1 MLVFFLFR
9 ERTYNE
15 KHITSMYLLNFH
27 KCVHLRNPHKPLSR
41 CRTFTTL
48 GNSIVPFSIP
58 PPTPEAPAA
67 LLVLCHSFACS
78 RTPIHETTHPM
89 LFRVRPLH
97 SRTEVLPSA
106 VLVLLMRFVLL
117 SSASLH
123 DYATFSYPLY
133 ARSLGLSL
141 SHLGLL

>member
-1 MLVFFLFR
+1 MLVFFLFQ

-48 GNSIVPFSIP
+48 ENSIVPFSIP
-58 PPTPEAPAA
+58 LPLQKHPLPCSFSAI
-67 LLVLCHSFACS
+67 VLRVRELRSTKRHI
-78 RTPIHETTHPM
+78 T
-89 LFRVRPLH
+89 FRVRPLH

-123 DYATFSYPLY
+123 DYAAFSYPLY
-133 ARSLGLSL
+133 PRSPGL